1 MNIRKGTMKDY
12 EEVLRLL
19 TQLEE
24 VEVKLDSNLR
34 IGYFETEEG
43 KVAAKKSLRKHN
55 VIFLVAEDDNN
66 CVAGFIFGKVS
77 RNVWWNYQPVAFIN
91 DFIVDSNHRR
101 QGIGTKLVTEF
112 ENIAKQQGAFYIRLL
127 AFPTNMPAVNFY
139 KKHGLMEYSVYYQK
153 EI

>member
-12 EEVLRLL
+12 DSILRLL
-19 TQLEE
+19 TQMEK

-43 KVAAKKSLRKHN
+43 KIATKKSLRKRN

-66 CVAGFIFGKVS
+66 CVVGFIFGKVS
-77 RNVWWNYQPVAFIN
+77 KNVWWNCQPVAFIN
-91 DFIVDSNHRR
+91 DFVVDSNFRR
-101 QGIGTKLVTEF
+101 QGVGKMLFLEF
-112 ENIAKQQGAFYIRLL
+112 EKIAKKQGASYIRLL
-127 AFPTNMPAVNFY
+127 AFPTNIPAVNFY
-139 KKHGLMEYSVYYQK
+139 NEHGLMEYSVYYQK

>member
-91 DFIVDSNHRR
+91 DFVVDSGYRR
-101 QGIGTKLVTEF
+101 QGIGEMLFLEF
-112 ENIAKQQGAFYIRLL
+112 EKTAKKQGASYIRLL
-127 AFPTNMPAVNFY
+127 AFPTNTPAINFY

-153 EI
+153 KI

>member
-12 EEVLRLL
+12 ESILKLL
-19 TQLEE
+19 TQMEE
-24 VEVKLDSNLR
+24 VEVQLDSNLR
-34 IGYFETEEG
+34 IGYFNTDEG
-43 KVAAKKSLRKHN
+43 KNSTKKALRKRN

-66 CVAGFIFGKVS
+66 CVIGFIFGKLL
-77 RNVWWNYQPVAFIN
+77 REVWWNYRPVAFIN
-91 DFIVDSNHRR
+91 DFIVDSNYRR

-153 EI
+153 KI

>member
-91 DFIVDSNHRR
+91 DFVVDSGYRR
-101 QGIGTKLVTEF
+101 QGIGEMLFLEF
-112 ENIAKQQGAFYIRLL
+112 EKTAKKQGASYIRLL
-127 AFPTNMPAVNFY
+127 AFPTNTSAINFY
-139 KKHGLMEYSVYYQK
+139 KKHGLMEYSVYYQRK
-153 EI
+153 I

>member
-77 RNVWWNYQPVAFIN
+77 RNVWWNYHPVAFIN
-91 DFIVDSNHRR
+91 DFIVDSNYRR

>member
-91 DFIVDSNHRR
+91 DFIVDSNYRR

-153 EI
+153 KI

>member
-55 VIFLVAEDDNN
+55 VIFLVAENDNN
-66 CVAGFIFGKVS
+66 CVVGFIFGKVS
-77 RNVWWNYQPVAFIN
+77 KNVWWNYQPVAFIN
-91 DFIVDSNHRR
+91 DFVVDSGYRR
-101 QGIGTKLVTEF
+101 QGIGEMLF
-112 ENIAKQQGAFYIRLL
+112 L
-127 AFPTNMPAVNFY
+127 
-139 KKHGLMEYSVYYQK
+139 
-153 EI
+153 